1 MLTLRYIPYQKGL
14 YTKKKGRNRDKTLT
28 CPILYVGLTPR
39 PRSSALVLMK
49 YYQLGHVLI
58 FNLRHLCRHSDKP
71 VTIHSLS
78 YKNKRKT
85 CIFMR

>member
-1 MLTLRYIPYQKGL
+1 MLILRYILYRKGL
-14 YTKKKGRNRDKTLT
+14 YFKKKGRNRDKTLT

-39 PRSSALVLMK
+39 PKSSALVLMK

-58 FNLRHLCRHSDKP
+58 FNLIHLFRHSDKP
-71 VTIHSLS
+71 VTIHSFS
-78 YKNKRKT
+78 YINKRKT